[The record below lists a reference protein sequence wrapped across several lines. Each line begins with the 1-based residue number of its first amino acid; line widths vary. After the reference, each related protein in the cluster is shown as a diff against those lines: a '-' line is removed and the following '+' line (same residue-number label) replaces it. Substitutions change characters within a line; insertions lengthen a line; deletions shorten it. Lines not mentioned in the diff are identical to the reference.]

1 MDKDDGSLSFLDIK
15 PNEANKHFNGRE
27 VTQQSLINTTFWI
40 VDYIKDVKT
49 KYGEGRYLI
58 KGKYELNDIESQS
71 FKFFTNSQDIKYI
84 LDRIDELD
92 AFPRKVSKVKR
103 LDKAVKHQSMA
114 SWMGWL
120 KYCNSKRLK
129 VKLNQRLQDEI
140 FK

>member
-1 MDKDDGSLSFLDIK
+1 MNTDDGSLSFLDIK

-49 KYGEGRYLI
+49 KYGSGRYLI

-92 AFPRKVSKVKR
+92 AFPRKVTMRVKGNYYY
-103 LDKAVKHQSMA
+103 L
-114 SWMGWL
+114 
-120 KYCNSKRLK
+120 
-129 VKLNQRLQDEI
+129 E
-140 FK
+140 

>member
-1 MDKDDGSLSFLDIK
+1 MDTDDGSLSFLAIK
-15 PNEANKHFNGRE
+15 PNEHNKHFNGHE

-58 KGKYELNDIESQS
+58 KGKYELDDIESQS

-92 AFPRKVSKVKR
+92 AFPRKVTMRVKGNYYY
-103 LDKAVKHQSMA
+103 L
-114 SWMGWL
+114 
-120 KYCNSKRLK
+120 
-129 VKLNQRLQDEI
+129 E
-140 FK
+140 